1 MIMHPYDLIT
11 PDGKISSLK
20 RENDTLSAE
29 VRIEGI
35 APEFLGFQI
44 PSERLCFNLKS
55 VLAQLGV
62 EAHCKSI
69 ELELG
74 TATVHVAF
82 SAQGTLAKEMLM
94 LLSEGA
100 AVGKLFAMDQRRIVR
115 DPFYL
120 ERMFDR
126 KDSKGRPLLSFGSG
140 ETIPMEKI
148 DGRTIAH
155 VPLLK
160 GCVRYAP
167 SIKGLLPTI
176 ARALVEGISL
186 RELLTLHQN
195 LDESL
200 PHTATPGEIL
210 LVKTEPLHIRT
221 VFARVAS
228 DLLPQG
234 LHHTSANL
242 LDPTTLASGD
252 IYELY
257 GDGTIDSI
265 PLEFYTLR
273 PSQEWVFFEDR
284 DQLKNSL
291 DNPHILFDTFDR
303 GPPTE
308 DKAAVFVCKSDE
320 LTSLKPEDWT
330 RRSGEKSS
338 FPGFMRSSEQVRLIE
353 KYIESEPAY
362 PWLKAIEEGEI
373 TSQGILLCRYLP
385 SPLMKRML
393 LSSEVYRCI
402 RRIYFERPSKDQ
414 NDFFTHEDRAMLLDL
429 AKFGIP
435 VFWVDRTSGNLLRYV
450 PRPQTESGMFVPID
464 RVETFLQAT
473 LFGVYGSNLLEGDFE
488 EELKRL
494 LAGVIELK
502 NKLSHPL
509 LQAPFALVTG
519 GGPGAME
526 VGNRIAKELGI
537 LSCANIVDFGK
548 KGPVNE
554 QKQNPHI
561 EAKMT
566 YSLDHLVERQAE
578 FNLDFPLFLPGGI
591 GTDFE
596 YSLEEVRRK
605 VGSHRCSPVLLF
617 GSSTYWEKKITPRFQ
632 ANLKSGTIKGSEWV
646 SNCFYAIESAEEGLT
661 ILRRYFEGSLP
672 IGKEGPVFDRGF
684 AIFP

>member
-1 MIMHPYDLIT
+1 MAPFDLIT
-11 PDGKISSLK
+11 PDGKITRLQREENSLIA
-20 RENDTLSAE
+20 D
-29 VRIEGI
+29 VVIEAI
-35 APEFLGFQI
+35 APDFLGYQV
-44 PSERLCFNLKS
+44 PADKLCFNLKS

-62 EAHCKSI
+62 ESTCWDISLEEGRAKLKV
-69 ELELG
+69 ELLAKG
-74 TATVHVAF
+74 P
-82 SAQGTLAKEMLM
+82 LAKEMLSF
-94 LLSEGA
+94 LSVGA
-100 AVGKLFAMDQRRIVR
+100 AIGKLFAKDQRRIVR

-120 ERMFDR
+120 ERMFER

-140 ETIPMEKI
+140 GTIPMEKVE
-148 DGRTIAH
+148 GRTIAY
-155 VPLLK
+155 VPLVK
-160 GCVRYAP
+160 GRVTYAA
-167 SIKGLLPTI
+167 SIKGLLPTL
-176 ARALVEGISL
+176 ARALQEGIST
-186 RELLTLHQN
+186 RQLLKLHQN
-195 LDESL
+195 IDESL
-200 PHTATPGEIL
+200 PHAAGPGEIL

-221 VFARVAS
+221 LFAKVAS
-228 DLLPQG
+228 DLLPKG
-234 LHHTSANL
+234 LKHTSANI

-257 GDGTIDSI
+257 GEGTIDAI
-265 PLEFYTLR
+265 PLEFYTLK

-291 DNPHILFDTFDR
+291 DDPKILFDIFAK
-303 GPPTE
+303 GPPAE
-308 DKAAVFVCKSDE
+308 DKAATFVCKSDE
-320 LTSLKPEDWT
+320 LESLKPEDWT
-330 RRSGEKSS
+330 RRSGKKST
-338 FPGFMRSSEQVRLIE
+338 FPGFMRSSEQIRLIE
-353 KYIESEPAY
+353 KYIESEPAF

-385 SPLMKRML
+385 SPLLKRML
-393 LSSEVYRCI
+393 LSTEVYRCI

-414 NDFFTHEDRAMLLDL
+414 SDFFTHEDRAMLLDL

-450 PRPQTESGMFVPID
+450 PRAQTESGMFVPTCD
-464 RVETFLQAT
+464 VENFLKAT

-488 EELKRL
+488 DELKEL
-494 LAGVIELK
+494 LTGVLELK
-502 NKLSHPL
+502 KELSHPL
-509 LQAPFALVTG
+509 LQAPLALVTG

-554 QKQNPHI
+554 QRQNSYV

-578 FNLDFPLFLPGGI
+578 FNLDLPLFLPGGI

-617 GSSTYWEKKITPRFQ
+617 GGKDYWESKITPRFQ
-632 ANLKSGTIKGSEWV
+632 ANLKSGTIEGSEWV
-646 SNCFYAIESAEEGLT
+646 SNCFYAIEDAEEGLAV
-661 ILRRYFEGSLP
+661 LRRFFEGTLP
-672 IGKEGPVFDRGF
+672 IGKEGPVFERGF
-684 AIFP
+684 VA

>member
-1 MIMHPYDLIT
+1 MHMHPFDLIT
-11 PDGKISSLK
+11 PDGKITALTWGQGSLFA
-20 RENDTLSAE
+20 D
-29 VRIEGI
+29 VVIEGI
-35 APEFLGFQI
+35 APEFLGYQV
-44 PSERLCFNLKS
+44 PPERLCFNLKS
-55 VLAQLGV
+55 ILAQLGIEALCHSISLKAARAELKV
-62 EAHCKSI
+62 E
-69 ELELG
+69 L
-74 TATVHVAF
+74 TAK
-82 SAQGTLAKEMLM
+82 GPLAKQMLA
-94 LLSEGA
+94 LIPEGA
-100 AVGKLFAMDQRRIVR
+100 AVGKLFALDQRRIVR

-120 ERMFDR
+120 ERMFER
-126 KDSKGRPLLSFGSG
+126 KDSAGRPLLSFGSG
-140 ETIPMEKI
+140 ETIPMEKV
-148 DGRTIAH
+148 DGRLIAY

-160 GCVRYAP
+160 GCVTYAP
-167 SIKGLLPTI
+167 SIEGFLPTL
-176 ARALVEGISL
+176 ARALHEGISL
-186 RELLTLHQN
+186 RALLALHQN
-195 LDESL
+195 LDETL
-200 PHTATPGEIL
+200 PHRAAPDDIL

-221 VFARVAS
+221 VFARVAG

-234 LHHTSANL
+234 LKHTSANL

-257 GDGTIDSI
+257 GEGTIDAI

-273 PSQEWVFFEDR
+273 PSQEWVFFDDR

-291 DNPHILFDTFDR
+291 DDPQILFDTFAK

-308 DKAAVFVCKSDE
+308 DKAATFVCKSDE
-320 LTSLKPEDWT
+320 LRHLKSEDWT
-330 RRSGEKSS
+330 CRSGEKST
-338 FPGFMRSSEQVRLIE
+338 FPGFMRSSEQIRLIE

-362 PWLKAIEEGEI
+362 PWLKAIERGEI

-414 NDFFTHEDRAMLLDL
+414 SDFFTHEDRAMLLDL

-435 VFWVDRTSGNLLRYV
+435 VFWVDRSSGSLLRYV
-450 PRPQTESGMFVPID
+450 PRPDTESGMFVPTCH
-464 RVETFLQAT
+464 VENFLQAT
-473 LFGVYGSNLLEGDFE
+473 FFGVYGSNLLEGEFE
-488 EELKRL
+488 GELKKL
-494 LAGVIELK
+494 LQGILELK
-502 NKLSHPL
+502 QTLTHPL
-509 LQAPFALVTG
+509 LQAPLALVTG

-554 QKQNPHI
+554 QRQNPHI

-596 YSLEEVRRK
+596 YALEEVRRK

-617 GSSTYWEKKITPRFQ
+617 GGRAYWEKKITPRFR
-632 ANLKSGTIKGSEWV
+632 ANLEAGTIQGSEWV
-646 SNCFYAIESAEEGLT
+646 SNCFYAIEDAAEGLA
-661 ILRRYFEGSLP
+661 ILRRYFEGTLP
-672 IGKEGPVFDRGF
+672 IGKEGPVFELGF
-684 AIFP
+684 SY